1 MSCIVAAWPCFSLT
15 YETLEHSMITFY
27 NPKNMIVT
35 YYKGVLYMYIYDR
48 TNYKQQVEIM
58 RRCTENALNTESFW
72 DDELIEHLKILF
84 FTHSGIT
91 AIAHFFNCTEVEI
104 MRKIQE
110 LDLYHCY
117 NFPLFH
123 QWCGDDENDPESPK
137 GDQFN
142 SDEYTRSIELLRRS
156 TPDFNERQFIW
167 DEEKLDLLD
176 RMFCASED
184 ITRMALILGC
194 TEPMVMRKIL
204 EERLYQCMDFPLF
217 SYCY

>member
-1 MSCIVAAWPCFSLT
+1 
-15 YETLEHSMITFY
+15 
-27 NPKNMIVT
+27 
-35 YYKGVLYMYIYDR
+35 MYIYDR

-58 RRCTENALNTESFW
+58 RRCTENALNTEFFW
-72 DDELIEHLKILF
+72 DDELIEYLKIFF

-91 AIAHFFNCTEVEI
+91 ATAHFFNCTEVEI

-123 QWCGDDENDPESPK
+123 QWCGDDENDPDTPK

-142 SDEYTRSIELLRRS
+142 SNEYTRSIELLRRA
-156 TPDFNERQFIW
+156 TPDFDERQFIW
-167 DEEKLDLLD
+167 DEEKVDILD
-176 RMFCASED
+176 RMFCASVD
-184 ITRMALILGC
+184 ITQMALTLGC

>member
-1 MSCIVAAWPCFSLT
+1 
-15 YETLEHSMITFY
+15 
-27 NPKNMIVT
+27 
-35 YYKGVLYMYIYDR
+35 MYIYDR

-58 RRCTENALNTESFW
+58 RRCTEDALNTEFFW

-123 QWCGDDENDPESPK
+123 QWCGDDENDPDSPK

-142 SDEYTRSIELLRRS
+142 SNEYTRSIELLRRL

-184 ITRMALILGC
+184 ITRMALTLGC
-194 TEPMVMRKIL
+194 TEPMVMRKVL